1 MLICELY
8 LFRVEYLHLLSH
20 FDRKES
26 AMKKTVRVGMIGAS
40 WYADGMHLPSLK
52 SHPNV
57 EVVAICSLRRER
69 AAAMAG
75 KYAIPQV
82 YTDHRAM
89 FAQANLDVV
98 VIAAPDDQHYAL
110 TMDALDAGL
119 HVICEKELAL
129 TGAQA
134 REMADKAEAK
144 GVKNMTFFTFRWLPH
159 TQYLAE
165 LLDAGYVGRI
175 FDCHISYVSGG
186 GRDGQYKWRLDGQ
199 RGNGILGD
207 LGSHLIDLARW
218 YCGEITRVS
227 AHLGH
232 YVERPGV
239 PANDSAMLL
248 LEAQGGAQVH
258 IHASAVAHVGKEGL
272 QQRIAI
278 HGDQGTLEADFFFG
292 NFSGSGE
299 MQTIRGVRQD
309 ERQFQTLPIPGH
321 IWGEVDRNDPMQ
333 VFIQGPA
340 GDRYFIDAILGD
352 QPVTPSFRDG
362 ARVQEIIDAALESHH
377 TGRWVIMG

>member
-1 MLICELY
+1 M
-8 LFRVEYLHLLSH
+8 R
-20 FDRKES
+20 
-26 AMKKTVRVGMIGAS
+26 KTVRVGMIGAS
-40 WYADGMHLPSLK
+40 WYADGMHLPSLT
-52 SHPNV
+52 SHPQA

-69 AAAMAG
+69 AAALAD
-75 KYAIPQV
+75 KYNIPQV
-82 YTDHRAM
+82 FTDHRAM
-89 FAQANLDVV
+89 FAQAQLDAV

-159 TQYLAE
+159 TRFLAE
-165 LLDAGYVGRI
+165 LIESGYVGRI
-175 FDCHISYVSGG
+175 YDCHISYVSGG

-199 RGNGILGD
+199 RANGILGD

-218 YCGEITRVS
+218 YCGEISRVS

-232 YVERPGV
+232 YVERPGA

-248 LEAQGGAQVH
+248 LEAQGGAQIH

-278 HGDQGTLEADFFFG
+278 HGEEGTLEADFFFG

-299 MQTIRGVRQD
+299 MQAIRGVRHD
-309 ERQFQTLPIPGH
+309 ERQFQTLPIPDH
-321 IWGEVDRNDPMQ
+321 IWGEADRNDPMQ
-333 VFIQGPA
+333 VFVKGPA
-340 GDRYFIDAILGD
+340 GDRYFLDALLAD
-352 QPVTPSFRDG
+352 QPVTPDFRVG
-362 ARVQEIIDAALESHH
+362 AKVQEVIDSAFESHRSR
-377 TGRWVIMG
+377 RWVTVA